1 MSAAFVL
8 VALLAQAAP
17 EAPRPSRAGQ
27 DCHEIM
33 GGTGGIHPIR
43 TVCPAAERAL
53 AEFGRRLKENGLIA
67 GKACPGGFA
76 YLRSGGR
83 REPAGGLC
91 LSGAQGERRIEAVRV
106 FAGVSVIP
114 GPDRIR

>member
-1 MSAAFVL
+1 MSATFIL
-8 VALLAQAAP
+8 VALLAQNAP
-17 EAPRPSRAGQ
+17 DAPRPSPAGQ

-43 TVCPAAERAL
+43 TVCPAAERAM

-76 YLRSGGR
+76 YLRSGGDVNR
-83 REPAGGLC
+83 LADYVCPLSAAPTVGRDPA
-91 LSGAQGERRIEAVRV
+91 SPR
-106 FAGVSVIP
+106 
-114 GPDRIR
+114 